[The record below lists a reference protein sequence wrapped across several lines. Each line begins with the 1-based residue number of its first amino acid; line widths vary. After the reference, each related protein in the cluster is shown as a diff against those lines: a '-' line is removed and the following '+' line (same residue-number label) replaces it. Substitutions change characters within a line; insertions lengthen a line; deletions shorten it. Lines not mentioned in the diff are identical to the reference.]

1 MKLFSTTTLVLVLSS
16 AFMQSALL
24 SNTWAAN
31 ALVENHDTG
40 KHKPAN
46 ADSASTAPADS
57 IRIPTQQ
64 QSALGIR
71 MGVAQAVQSMDSLT
85 LPGEV
90 TLPVG
95 KEIIISAPQS
105 GVIDKLHVVSGQ
117 MVSKGQLLAHL
128 SSQELVGLQRDF
140 LQAQTR
146 QRLAKQNLERDAE
159 LFKEGIIAERRYL
172 TTQAEYDDARTTF
185 EQGKH
190 SLRIAGL
197 DEPALNRMQ
206 SAGNLTSGTT
216 LIAPISGQVIEHNVN
231 PGQRV
236 EPATPLFRIADLSTL
251 WVLIH
256 VPVDSL
262 SKVHVGSS
270 VKVSKAEIPG
280 KVISIVRNVNRSDQ
294 TVQVRAA
301 FKDEQNLLAKN
312 QYVEVK
318 LVLDQASANSSGQ
331 FKSAQF
337 KLPRAAIARHG
348 GKAYVFSRL
357 DSERFAPTEVHILG
371 ESADQITVTT
381 RGQLGKEVAIAGIAT
396 LKAAWLAKAESQP

>member
-1 MKLFSTTTLVLVLSS
+1 MKLLRITTLLLALSTVC
-16 AFMQSALL
+16 MQPVQA
-24 SNTWAAN
+24 
-31 ALVENHDTG
+31 
-40 KHKPAN
+40 
-46 ADSASTAPADS
+46 ADS
-57 IRIPTQQ
+57 IRIASQQ

-71 MGVAQAVQSMDSLT
+71 MGLAQAVTAMDSLT

-95 KEIIISAPQS
+95 KEMIISAPQS
-105 GVIDKLHVVSGQ
+105 GVIDKLYVVGGQ
-117 MVSKGQLLAHL
+117 MVQKGQLLAHL

-146 QRLAKQNLERDAE
+146 QKLAQQNLDRDAE
-159 LFKEGIIAERRYL
+159 LFREGIIAERRYM
-172 TTQAEYDDARTTF
+172 TTQAEFDDARTAF
-185 EQGKH
+185 EQGRQ

-197 DEPALNRMQ
+197 DEPALKRMQ
-206 SAGNLTSGTT
+206 SAGNLLSGTT

-236 EPATPLFRIADLSTL
+236 DPATPLFRIADLSTL

-262 SKVHVGSS
+262 PKVHVGSS

-318 LVLDQASANSSGQ
+318 LVLDQQADGKAVQTQQYN
-331 FKSAQF
+331 
-337 KLPRAAIARHG
+337 LPRSAIARHG
-348 GKAYVFSRL
+348 GKAYVFSRI
-357 DSERFAPTEVHILG
+357 DSEHFAPIEVTILG
-371 ESADQITVTT
+371 ESAERATITP
-381 RGQLGKEVAIAGIAT
+381 RGKMSKEIAIAGIAT
-396 LKAAWLAKAESQP
+396 LKAAWLAKAEGQP